1 MSVGNW
7 RDHLLIKCAVCSKLM
22 GHHKPSTTAVCVDC
36 EMVANYDNQTLLS
49 FDTLDDAVNGLLL
62 SGHKKAARQL
72 EVI

>member
-36 EMVANYDNQTLLS
+36 EMLAQMKKKRPERGNQIKGEHH
-49 FDTLDDAVNGLLL
+49 V
-62 SGHKKAARQL
+62 
-72 EVI
+72 